1 MKKLYNKALF
11 YQYLYNGKW
20 IILFGIII
28 FYISVYGETQN
39 LFTALKMN
47 ISSIY
52 TNKMDSRS
60 ILYLFIMCVILFGIY
75 IFTTGFNKR
84 NNLTFLNASP
94 FTRKEIKKNEILFL
108 LYSLSIF
115 ILIFIY
121 MNLCLYYNQRELLS
135 ISCNYIY
142 VLISDTLRLVFVGCL
157 FIVYLEFMDMIFSN
171 TIFTIIAMIILPL
184 AFICNFLCIISVL
197 KNVKLFSFGGII
209 NIILAKIVNIIIN
222 YLLLGYYNISKIES
236 IITYLFLL
244 LIIVVGFIL
253 IDKINKKFTINNLNK
268 FFSFGIVKKLF
279 IWTTSLSVVN
289 FVIAMLFNNYMY
301 KIYYEKFYN
310 ENPYYIGEIPL
321 PFNLLEKILIFII
334 ISIIVILITKFL
346 VNKINKFVERII

>member
-39 LFTALKMN
+39 LFTALKSN

-52 TNKMDSRS
+52 TNRMDSRS

-135 ISCNYIY
+135 ISYNYIY
-142 VLISDTLRLVFVGCL
+142 VLISDTLRLIFIGCL

-171 TIFTIIAMIILPL
+171 TIFTIIAMIIFPL
-184 AFICNFLCIISVL
+184 AFICNFLCIVSIL
-197 KNVKLFSFGGII
+197 KNIELFSFGGII

-222 YLLLGYYNISKIES
+222 YLLLGYYNITKIES
-236 IITYLFLL
+236 ITYLFLL
-244 LIIVVGFIL
+244 LIIVGFIL

-268 FFSFGIVKKLF
+268 FFSFGIVKKIF
-279 IWTTSLSVVN
+279 IWVTSLSVVN
-289 FVIAMLFNNYMY
+289 FIIAILFNNYMY
-301 KIYYEKFYN
+301 EIYYEKFYN
-310 ENPYYIGEIPL
+310 ENPYYIGQTPL

-346 VNKINKFVERII
+346 VKKINKFVERIM

>member
-39 LFTALKMN
+39 LFTALKSN

-115 ILIFIY
+115 VFIFIY

-135 ISCNYIY
+135 ISYNYIY
-142 VLISDTLRLVFVGCL
+142 VLISDTLRLIFIGCL

-171 TIFTIIAMIILPL
+171 TIFTIIAMIIFPL
-184 AFICNFLCIISVL
+184 AFICNFLCIVSIL
-197 KNVKLFSFGGII
+197 ENIELFSFSGII
-209 NIILAKIVNIIIN
+209 NSVLSKIENIIIS
-222 YLLLGYYNISKIES
+222 YLLLGRYDITKIES

-268 FFSFGIVKKLF
+268 FFSFAIVKKIF
-279 IWTTSLSVVN
+279 IWVTSLSVVN
-289 FVIAMLFNNYMY
+289 LIISMLFNKYMY
-301 KIYYEKFYN
+301 EIYNEKFYN
-310 ENPYYIGEIPL
+310 ENPYYIGQTPL

-346 VNKINKFVERII
+346 VKKINKFVERIM

>member
-39 LFTALKMN
+39 LFTALKSN

-52 TNKMDSRS
+52 TNRMDSRS

-115 ILIFIY
+115 VFIFIY

-135 ISCNYIY
+135 ISYNYIY
-142 VLISDTLRLVFVGCL
+142 VLISDTLRLIFVGCL

-171 TIFTIIAMIILPL
+171 TIFTIIAMIIFPL
-184 AFICNFLCIISVL
+184 AFICNFLCIVSIL
-197 KNVKLFSFGGII
+197 KNIELFSFGGII

-268 FFSFGIVKKLF
+268 FFSFGIVKKIF
-279 IWTTSLSVVN
+279 IWVTSLSVVN
-289 FVIAMLFNNYMY
+289 FIIAMLFNNYMY
-301 KIYYEKFYN
+301 EIYYEKFYN
-310 ENPYYIGEIPL
+310 ENPYYIGQTPL

>member
-39 LFTALKMN
+39 LFTALKSN

-52 TNKMDSRS
+52 TNRMDSRS

-121 MNLCLYYNQRELLS
+121 MNLCLYYKRELLS
-135 ISCNYIY
+135 ISYNYIY
-142 VLISDTLRLVFVGCL
+142 VLISDTLRLIFIGCL

-171 TIFTIIAMIILPL
+171 TIFTIIAMIIFPL
-184 AFICNFLCIISVL
+184 AFICNFLCIVSIL
-197 KNVKLFSFGGII
+197 KNIELFSFGGII

-222 YLLLGYYNISKIES
+222 YLLLGYYNITKIES

-268 FFSFGIVKKLF
+268 FFSFGIVKKIF
-279 IWTTSLSVVN
+279 IWVTSLSVVN
-289 FVIAMLFNNYMY
+289 FIIAMLFNNYMY
-301 KIYYEKFYN
+301 EIYYEKFYN
-310 ENPYYIGEIPL
+310 ENPYYIGQTPL

-346 VNKINKFVERII
+346 VKKINKFVERII